1 MADPLAPILNST
13 AFKLHQATLLI
24 DRSADTHLR
33 REHDLGYAHFL
44 VLLIVRVAGPT
55 SQRSIA
61 ENLGVSRA
69 SITQRVTALTR
80 DGLLVVTPD
89 PDDSRAHLVDLT
101 PVGRDRID
109 RAWRGLDAHDDGLD
123 DGVDDTALAGQLDI
137 IIANGRRLLGASS

>member
-1 MADPLAPILNST
+1 MTDPLAPILNST

-24 DRSADTHLR
+24 DRSADTYLR

-101 PVGRDRID
+101 DGGCDRVD
-109 RAWRGLDAHDDGLD
+109 RAWKGLDAHDDGLD
-123 DGVDDTALAGQLDI
+123 AGVDDAALATQLDI
-137 IIANGRRLLGASS
+137 IIANGRRASAS